1 MEFYLEVVLSGL
13 VSGLYYAALATA
25 LSLVFG
31 INKIVNFAHG
41 EFIMVGGFVYL
52 ASAGFVGPIAAL
64 PVAFVVSA
72 LIAYLFHG
80 LVFRPAVVKRNEG
93 FTPGE
98 YQVITT
104 FALGMLLLNGALVVY
119 GAEIRAAPA
128 PFDLPRIRSAILSIS
143 GPRLG
148 GLILSVA
155 LLLAVYIF
163 LMKTS
168 LGRLLRAASQ
178 NPSAVSTLGIN
189 AERFDRNV
197 FAAGCGLAGL
207 AGAIIAPVFSVYP
220 EAGAAFALKCF
231 VVVVLGGF
239 GSFPGTI
246 IGGLLL
252 GLIES
257 FGGALV
263 STAYKDAFGFCLLLL
278 VLLLRPTGL
287 MGERARGV

>member
-1 MEFYLEVVLSGL
+1 MDFYLELVLSGL
-13 VSGLYYAALATA
+13 VSGMYYAALATA

-41 EFIMVGGFVYL
+41 EFIMVGGFSYL
-52 ASAGFVGPIAAL
+52 ASSAFIGPVPGL
-64 PVAFVVSA
+64 LVAFAAAA
-72 LIAYLFHG
+72 LIAYAFHG
-80 LVFRPAVVKRNEG
+80 LVFRPAAQGGSEG

-104 FALGMLLLNGALVVY
+104 FALGMLLLNGALILY
-119 GAEIRAAPA
+119 GAEIRSAPA
-128 PFDLPRIRSAILSIS
+128 PFDLPRIRSSFLFIS
-143 GPRLG
+143 GARLG
-148 GLILSVA
+148 GLLLCAI
-155 LLLAVYIF
+155 LLLAVYLF
-163 LMKTS
+163 LMRTS

-178 NPSAVSTLGIN
+178 NPAAVSTLGIN

-239 GSFPGTI
+239 GSFSGTVV
-246 IGGLLL
+246 GGLLL
-252 GLIES
+252 GMIES

-263 STAYKDAFGFCLLLL
+263 STAYKDAFGFSLLLL